1 MFAQEARKYIES
13 LIRIQKRIRE
23 KGYERDDQQVVNECR
38 RKIQPLIEGNRYRS
52 NDRMAR
58 FWMNHREEI
67 RYLVPTSNYKGFKAL
82 LYHFECLDN
91 DSKNYSSTNQFITLQ
106 NQ

>member
-1 MFAQEARKYIES
+1 MFALESRKYIES
-13 LIRIQKRIRE
+13 LIRIQKHIRE
-23 KGYERDDQQVVNECR
+23 QGYERDDQQVVNECR
-38 RKIQPLIEGNRYRS
+38 RRIQPLIEGNQYHS
-52 NDRMAR
+52 NQRMSR
-58 FWMNHREEI
+58 FWINHREEI

-91 DSKNYSSTNQFITLQ
+91 ESKKYQSINQFITLQ